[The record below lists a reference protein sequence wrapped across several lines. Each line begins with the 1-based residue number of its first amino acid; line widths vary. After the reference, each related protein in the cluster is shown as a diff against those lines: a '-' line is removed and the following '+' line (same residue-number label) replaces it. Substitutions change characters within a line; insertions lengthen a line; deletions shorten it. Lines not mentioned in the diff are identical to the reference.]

1 MGHARGPLY
10 AIRKGRIERVF
21 LTRLW
26 NLSAMSEGD
35 REFADYPALTSVS
48 GTRWRFVGQSRES
61 AYILL
66 RVLYGSPQYH
76 PRQDG

>member
-10 AIRKGRIERVF
+10 AIKKGRIESVF

-26 NLSAMSEGD
+26 NLSAMPEGY
-35 REFADYPALTSVS
+35 REIADNPALESVS
-48 GTRWRFVGQSRES
+48 GTRWRFVGQSREP
-61 AYILL
+61 AYILF